1 MIETNWSPEFQH
13 LILAAA
19 LRGDLLRQIPLDPE
33 LFRPRD
39 KGPKPPEQRVAE
51 LAVKFYEKYK
61 TKPTLAEFDQL
72 LAEARFGPER
82 VPEIADVM
90 AAVRAAPVPEDL
102 TSILDTV
109 RDQIEKRRIEKALFE
124 SAPELDKPDGAERA
138 REILAKAIAPG
149 GNGSSAGSR
158 TWRSGCSAPSITS
171 RSASWWSSP
180 RSWGARLP
188 FGRSGKTTGRWCRTC
203 GAR

>member
-138 REILAKAIAPG
+138 RDRHKDSNIGLNTPLVLTELRQPRIAPL
-149 GNGSSAGSR
+149 SR
-158 TWRSGCSAPSITS
+158 VLRFPHDRSTFLTIVRMHALKHVRATAPF
-171 RSASWWSSP
+171 AE
-180 RSWGARLP
+180 RLDII
-188 FGRSGKTTGRWCRTC
+188 
-203 GAR
+203 